1 MALIAS
7 FCGLRYNPEKIDR
20 MEEVVTPPYDVI
32 DDKAQ
37 AALLAKNPY
46 NMIQLDLSKNV
57 KPEEASAERY
67 MQSKRLLEQWQ
78 EEGVLLRDDTPAIYL
93 YHTEYLH
100 PSGRRLTRKGLVTLV
115 GLAEFAEGVVKPHEK
130 TFAGVITDRVKL
142 LDTCQTQFSQ
152 IFSLYS
158 DPQNE
163 VMAVLE
169 AACPQEP
176 LCSATDDDG
185 GRHVLWAVTEPAVL
199 ERVRKLFVDKALY
212 IADGHHRYTTAL
224 QLRQLM
230 REREGQVAEDSP
242 YNHVMMYLCGMED
255 PGLSVLPTHRLAL
268 VPEELSADQLVEKL
282 RSNFLVDEVAGGS
295 REALVGEVLARMNE
309 EGGGETLF
317 GFYHP
322 GEDRCFMLTLRKSAL
337 PTEFVAAHPDVLR
350 DLDVVV
356 LSDLLLGRVLG
367 LDYHRC
373 EEEGLIDY
381 FSDAD
386 AGLDAAV
393 KMVTARP
400 ETTPALFLMNPT
412 LVSQVKAVA
421 DSDLVMPHKSTFFY
435 PKILTGLLM
444 NKIVADERVG

>member
-1 MALIAS
+1 MALIAP
-7 FCGLRYNPEKIDR
+7 FRGLRYNPQKIER

-32 DDKAQ
+32 DDAAQ
-37 AALLAKNPY
+37 TALLARNPY

-57 KPEEASAERY
+57 KPEDASEERY
-67 MQSKRLLEQWQ
+67 LQSKRLLEKWQ

-93 YHTEYLH
+93 YHTEYQH
-100 PSGRRLTRKGLVTLV
+100 PSGRRFTRKGLVALV
-115 GLAEFAEGVVKPHEK
+115 GLAEFAEGIVKPHEK
-130 TFAGVITDRVKL
+130 TFAGVVTDRVKL

-152 IFSLYS
+152 IFSLYP

-163 VMAVLE
+163 VMTVLE
-169 AACPQEP
+169 AACPAEP

-185 GRHVLWAVTEPAVL
+185 GRHALWAVTDPATID
-199 ERVRKLFVDKALY
+199 RVRQIFVDKALY
-212 IADGHHRYTTAL
+212 IADGHHRYTTSL
-224 QLRQLM
+224 QLRKLM
-230 REREGQVAEDSP
+230 REREGQVAENSP

-268 VPEELSADQLVEKL
+268 VPAVLSAGQLVEKL
-282 RSNFLVDEVAGGS
+282 EKYFQVDEISGGS
-295 REALVGEVLARMNE
+295 REVLIGEVLAQMNE
-309 EGGGETLF
+309 EGGEATLF

-322 GEDRCFMLTLRKSAL
+322 GEDRCFMLTLKKTEM
-337 PTEFVAAHPDVLR
+337 PEEFVAAHPDALR

-356 LSDLLLGRVLG
+356 LSDLLLERILG
-367 LDYHRC
+367 LDHHRC

-386 AGLDAAV
+386 EGLDAAV
-393 KMVTARP
+393 KSVNDRP

-412 LVSQVKAVA
+412 LVSQVKTVA
-421 DSDLVMPHKSTFFY
+421 DRDLVMPHKSTFFY

-444 NKIVADERVG
+444 NKMVAGEKIG